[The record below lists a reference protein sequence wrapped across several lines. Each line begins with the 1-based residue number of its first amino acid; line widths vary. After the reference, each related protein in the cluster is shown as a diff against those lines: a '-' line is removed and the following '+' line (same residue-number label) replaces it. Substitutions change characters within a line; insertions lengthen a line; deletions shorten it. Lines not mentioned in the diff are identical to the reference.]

1 MSFQERRALVSLGSS
16 IVINAVYLAYM
27 LPRQPAGDPYAP
39 EVFRFWGEFFLILIL
54 VSIIIEIAVT
64 ILFSILNT
72 IAMREAVPTIT
83 DERDRLIEL
92 KASRIGFY
100 AFTIGFLL
108 AMIALAM
115 GMTPSTMFIIMMIG
129 GVASQVVDHF
139 SAFWFYRRGV

>member
-1 MSFQERRALVSLGSS
+1 MSYQERRALVSLGTS
-16 IVINAVYLAYM
+16 ILVNAGYLANM
-27 LPRQPAGDPYAP
+27 LPRQPVGDSYAP

-54 VSIIIEIAVT
+54 VSIIIEIAVA

-72 IAMREAVPTIT
+72 IATRETEPGIT

-108 AMIALAM
+108 AMVALAM
-115 GMTPSTMFIIMMIG
+115 GMTPSTMFIIIMIG

-139 SAFWFYRRGV
+139 SAFWFYRWGV